1 MRLPDEAT
9 LSALFDSTTMARAR
23 EYVRVGRVLRAE
35 VAEDGLVWGRVRG
48 TRPQPYEQEITLRE
62 RKGHTVID
70 GWCTCPIETNCKHV
84 AAVLLELARRQ
95 PTLLELPPPPSI
107 ALDPPVAGWLK
118 DLSRAVAPASEYPP
132 EIVQRLFYVLT
143 ERPIGGAQRVV
154 VDLLSVRKLKNGGY
168 GKPSRFKLSSI
179 QNDNLPKYILPVDA
193 RLVRSLA
200 KNLGQAYYPDATF
213 RLEGSEASRLLRE
226 MLATGRCVWGDVSSD
241 PLELGEPRPAKAHW
255 VDLPDGSQKFQ
266 IAAPRVIVLPT
277 TPAWYVDR
285 EEGTCGPI
293 DLGIDDSVLEV
304 LQRAPTVRAENAQR
318 VHDEIAQLLPDR
330 PELRPAARNAPILRQ
345 VEPIPYLTLH
355 RDKATFHPYRYSW
368 NRTSEPEGTEH
379 VLPTATLEFDYDGV
393 RVGGTGAEV
402 RKTEGEDVIV
412 MPRRRSEESE
422 ALREMHFRGW
432 MRVREAYEWKVPGR
446 QDEDFL
452 IAPPSPTDLDVHWQ
466 AFYEFLRQ
474 DVPDLREAGWRIEG
488 APEVPPDSEVIW
500 QVEAR
505 EETND
510 WFGLDLG
517 IVVQGEKIDLRPIL
531 IEALRTLAR
540 APAVDEENDVNVYHE
555 LPNGKL
561 IALPAKRLRPLMN
574 ALRELFGSPHEWP
587 DELGIPAARAAETAL
602 LDGAGV
608 KWEAPERLQ
617 SLRGRLQDFERIE
630 PVPVPASLQ
639 AELRPYQ
646 ASGFAWLQFL
656 REFGFGGILAD
667 DMGLGKTVQT
677 LAHVLQE
684 KEAGRLDRPVLIVA
698 PTSTLPNWRREAERF
713 APSLRVLVLH
723 GPERKTHFAEMGE
736 HDLVITSFPLLVR
749 DREALKAQEF
759 HLAVLDEAQNIK
771 NPAAA
776 VTQAARSLNA
786 RHRLCLTGTPVE
798 NSLTELWSLFHFLMP
813 GFLGSLADF
822 GRRFRTPIES
832 KGDTVAQGRL
842 VRRIRPFVMRRT
854 KEEVATELPP
864 KTEMVERVELA
875 GAQRDLYESLRL
887 AMDRRVRELIASKG
901 FEKSRIEI
909 LDALLKLRQVC
920 CDPRLVKLDSAKK
933 VQGSAKRERLLE
945 MLGQLRGEGRRI
957 LLFSQFTSM
966 LDLIEEDLRT
976 AGMEW
981 VRISGDT
988 QDRDTPVR
996 RFQAGEVPLFL
1007 ISLRAGGTGL
1017 NLTAADTVIHYDPW
1031 WNPAVE
1037 NQATDRAYRIGQD
1050 KAVFVFKLVAAGTVE
1065 ERILELQE
1073 RKARLAGAVFGDG
1086 EAATS
1091 LTADDLRWVLSH
1103 DEG

>member
-9 LSALFDSTTMARAR
+9 LSALFDSTTIARAR
-23 EYVRVGRVLRAE
+23 EYVRVGRVVHAE
-35 VAEDGLVWGRVRG
+35 ISDQNLIWGRVRG

-62 RKGHTVID
+62 RKGLTVVD
-70 GWCTCPIETNCKHV
+70 GWCSCPIETNCKHV
-84 AAVLLELARRQ
+84 AAILLELARRN
-95 PTLLELPPPPSI
+95 PTPPEPPPPSLV
-107 ALDPPVAGWLK
+107 LDPPVAGWLK
-118 DLSRAVAPASEYPP
+118 DLSRAVAPTSEYPP
-132 EIVQRLFYVLT
+132 EVVQRLFYVLT
-143 ERPIGGAQRVV
+143 ERPLNGAQRVV
-154 VDLLSVRKLKNGGY
+154 VDLVSVRKLKNGGY

-213 RLEGSEASRLLRE
+213 RLEGPEAARLLRE
-226 MLATGRCVWGDVSSD
+226 MLATGRCVWADVASD

-266 IAAPRVIVLPT
+266 IAAPRVLILPT

-285 EEGTCGPI
+285 DEKTCGPL
-293 DLGIDDSVLEV
+293 DLGIEDSVLEV
-304 LQRAPTVRAENAQR
+304 LLRAPTVRAENAQR

-330 PELRPAARNAPILRQ
+330 PELRPAARKAPILRQ
-345 VEPIPYLTLH
+345 VTPVPCLTL
-355 RDKATFHPYRYSW
+355 RREAATFHPYRYSW
-368 NRTSEPEGTEH
+368 RRAPETGGTEH
-379 VLPTATLEFDYDGV
+379 TVPTATIEFDYGGV
-393 RVGGTGAEV
+393 RVHGPGTEV
-402 RKTEGEDVIV
+402 RTTEGEDVLV
-412 MPRRRSEESE
+412 MPRRRPEESE

-446 QDEDFL
+446 EDEDFL
-452 IAPPSPTDLDVHWQ
+452 MAPPEPSDLDVHWQ
-466 AFYEFLRQ
+466 AYYEFLRE

-540 APAVDEENDVNVYHE
+540 APAVDEEDDVNVYHE

-561 IALPAKRLRPLMN
+561 LALPAKRLRPLMN
-574 ALRELFGSPHEWP
+574 ALRELFGSPYEWP

-617 SLRGRLQDFERIE
+617 SLRARLQDFERIE
-630 PVPVPASLQ
+630 PVPIPASLQ

-684 KEAGRLDRPVLIVA
+684 KEAGRLDRPALIVA

-723 GPERKTHFAEMGE
+723 GPDRKTHFAEMGD

-749 DREALKAQEF
+749 DRETLKAQEF
-759 HLAVLDEAQNIK
+759 HLAALDEAQNIK

-832 KGDTVAQGRL
+832 KGDLLAQERL

-945 MLGQLRGEGRRI
+945 MLGQLRGEGRRV

-966 LDLIEEDLRT
+966 LDLIEEDLRA
-976 AGMEW
+976 AGIEW

-988 QDRDTPVR
+988 QDRETPVR

-1073 RKARLAGAVFGDG
+1073 RKARLADAVFGDG
-1086 EAATS
+1086 EAAAS

-1103 DEG
+1103 EGE